1 MDTVL
6 FPEIFPKGTNQVNI
20 SHWLI
25 LEMIN
30 LPHTYW
36 GIFIFMAIL
45 FVSSSKQVNIVI
57 LIFFKEPET
66 QNGDLTC
73 SRLFSEWVEGMSIGQ

>member
-1 MDTVL
+1 
-6 FPEIFPKGTNQVNI
+6 
-20 SHWLI
+20 
-25 LEMIN
+25 
-30 LPHTYW
+30 
-36 GIFIFMAIL
+36 MAIL